1 MAKYGRSEVFMAM
14 KDTGVVPV
22 FFHKDIE
29 VCKQVVKACYDGGIR
44 VFEFVNRGDFAHEI
58 FSELNKYV
66 LSELP
71 GMILGAGSVVEAA
84 TAAIFIQSGANFIVS
99 PLLNEE
105 IAKLCNRRGVA
116 WAPGCGTIS
125 EIGKAQ
131 ELGAEVIKLF
141 PASEIGGPS
150 FVKAVKGPL
159 PWTNIMP
166 TGGVDTTEANLAGWF
181 RAGVFCVGM
190 GSNLFPREIIDS
202 GNYQALAQKSKELI
216 ETIKRVR
223 KA

>member
-99 PLLNEE
+99 PLLEGDSSYVTDV
-105 IAKLCNRRGVA
+105 RGRHQDV
-116 WAPGCGTIS
+116 CIIS
-125 EIGKAQ
+125 ELKAQ
-131 ELGAEVIKLF
+131 ELVLRLSSSF
-141 PASEIGGPS
+141 CLEIGGPS
-150 FVKAVKGPL
+150 FVAVKGPM
-159 PWTNIMP
+159 PWTISC
-166 TGGVDTTEANLAGWF
+166 LL
-181 RAGVFCVGM
+181 R
-190 GSNLFPREIIDS
+190 R
-202 GNYQALAQKSKELI
+202 
-216 ETIKRVR
+216 
-223 KA
+223 